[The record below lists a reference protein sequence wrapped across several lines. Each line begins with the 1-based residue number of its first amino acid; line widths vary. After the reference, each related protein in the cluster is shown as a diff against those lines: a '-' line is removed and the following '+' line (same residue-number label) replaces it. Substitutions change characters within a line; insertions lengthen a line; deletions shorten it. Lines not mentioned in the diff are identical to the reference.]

1 VISSFAWQLE
11 IFGSFRT
18 WLYLPRSYIDVS
30 IFISSSLGFFL
41 GISLAFVYLGF
52 WSIVLTLLE
61 KIILLYTTTEKS

>member
-30 IFISSSLGFFL
+30 IFIYSSLDFFL
-41 GISLAFVYLGF
+41 GISLAFVFGF
-52 WSIVLTLLE
+52 LEIVLTLLE
-61 KIILLYTTTEKS
+61 KNILLYATTEKS